1 MIAIGSKAANGSSN
15 NNTLGDVVKHLA
27 ISTLL
32 ASPPERLSA
41 EAVRRCAILNSFN
54 KCSTNSSS
62 FSWSLIATSA
72 TALMFSS
79 TVNPLK
85 IDLDCGS

>member
-32 ASPPERLSA
+32 ASHPERLSA
-41 EAVRRCAILNSFN
+41 EAGAV
-54 KCSTNSSS
+54 
-62 FSWSLIATSA
+62 
-72 TALMFSS
+72 
-79 TVNPLK
+79 VV
-85 IDLDCGS
+85 

>member
-41 EAVRRCAILNSFN
+41 EAVRRCAI
-54 KCSTNSSS
+54 
-62 FSWSLIATSA
+62 
-72 TALMFSS
+72 
-79 TVNPLK
+79 
-85 IDLDCGS
+85 